1 MFAILGLVLI
11 AVGAWGLLTG
21 KVMAGSRGFK
31 ANTYTRE
38 DNPVLFYLFV
48 AMYVLAGV
56 FVVMSKPWPW
66 AGS

>member
-1 MFAILGLVLI
+1 MFAFLGMVLI
-11 AVGAWGLLTG
+11 AVGIWGFWAG
-21 KVMAGSRGFK
+21 EVMAGSRGFK